1 MDLQQKEALMA
12 SMKAA
17 IDLETDIATQ
27 ESIIQRYTENS
38 LARKPVLVLRDEPSK
53 PAKPSYADYHP
64 DISTDSSVSTVFFIG
79 GIGFAILG
87 VILLFSDAIGG
98 IITILVSACLCTPFC
113 IRYNKKKK
121 AITQQNSLA
130 YNEYQHT
137 LERYNKEL
145 DNVREHNER
154 VKQEY
159 NKDYPAWEQ
168 NNQEN
173 LALLSKHLSHTKELL
188 AKLYTHDFVYSKYQN
203 LPALTSIY
211 EYILTGR
218 CDELTGPHGAYNLY
232 EDEVRKDMV
241 ISQLNTVIENLE
253 KIKQN
258 QYMLYQQV
266 KKISDETSIIKYEL
280 DAIRGYTV
288 QLTELTALNTYYS
301 ALTASNTSISAT
313 FHLLNG

>member
-53 PAKPSYADYHP
+53 PAKPSYSDYHP
-64 DISTDSSVSTVFFIG
+64 DISKNSSDYTAVFLVL
-79 GIGFAILG
+79 GILLVIMG
-87 VILLFSDAIGG
+87 VIVLFASIIVG
-98 IITILVSACLCTPFC
+98 IITILVSSCFFIP
-113 IRYNKKKK
+113 YYKKKK
-121 AITQQNSLA
+121 AAVQQNSLA
-130 YNEYQHT
+130 YNEYQLT

-145 DNVREHNER
+145 NSVREHNEWVR
-154 VKQEY
+154 QEY
-159 NKDYPAWEQ
+159 NKNYPIWEQ